1 VTRRGRDRRR
11 FEDDHEPAWNAGE
24 LECCGGELI
33 FAVGHTEGGAPFGVT
48 LAEMRRLSE
57 HDARGAG
64 WARAKHI
71 LRELIG
77 RELGTVRDIGRVV
90 KIGDGLSR
98 DIFAAEVELAT
109 GSCDSYV
116 VALPRR
122 NAPRDLSERT
132 TRELRLLARL
142 RTYLFPFHLPEMI
155 GAFPDGQHLAL
166 VRRFTPG
173 VMLDL
178 RAGRQGAVRP
188 WDVVAEIAAAIH
200 RIPGEAVADVLPG
213 ASTHEMHAHG
223 NRCR

>member
-1 VTRRGRDRRR
+1 MPVVR
-11 FEDDHEPAWNAGE
+11 AG
-24 LECCGGELI
+24 
-33 FAVGHTEGGAPFGVT
+33 H
-48 LAEMRRLSE
+48 
-57 HDARGAG
+57 
-64 WARAKHI
+64 RAKHI